1 MSTNM
6 LTVSCVTPGN
16 LSLEQRERPVPGPG
30 EVLLRVRRVGVCG
43 TDLHIFSGNQPYL
56 QYPRVMGHE
65 IAAVVELSLIHI

>member
-30 EVLLRVRRVGVCG
+30 EVLLRVRRVG
-43 TDLHIFSGNQPYL
+43 
-56 QYPRVMGHE
+56 
-65 IAAVVELSLIHI
+65 AVSYTHLTLPTKA

>member
-30 EVLLRVRRVGVCG
+30 EVLLRVRVAR
-43 TDLHIFSGNQPYL
+43 D
-56 QYPRVMGHE
+56 
-65 IAAVVELSLIHI
+65 